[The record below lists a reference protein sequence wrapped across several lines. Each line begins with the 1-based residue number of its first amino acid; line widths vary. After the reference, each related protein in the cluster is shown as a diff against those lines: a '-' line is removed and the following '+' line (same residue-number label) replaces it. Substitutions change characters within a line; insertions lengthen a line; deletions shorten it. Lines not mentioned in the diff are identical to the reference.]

1 MAFTMETVAQIQGS
15 VEELISRSRLLE
27 TRIVALENWELPTIP
42 VYEDALE
49 ELDEDEELIPDLNL
63 PPGGGTSPVTEVNQ
77 GLGFGAVNLGSGQ
90 AALNLGHPQPYPI
103 HSNPFMTNTGSF
115 SPVNPGS
122 HHSDDNQ
129 ATGALE
135 DSLRWKDVSNV
146 RMPALPDSAGSFRA
160 WRRFDRVLCSWFTK
174 DTCLKGHFGTRTQ
187 AFVEES
193 IATNR
198 TLRGRLLLNLV
209 VRS

>member
-1 MAFTMETVAQIQGS
+1 M
-15 VEELISRSRLLE
+15 
-27 TRIVALENWELPTIP
+27 
-42 VYEDALE
+42 
-49 ELDEDEELIPDLNL
+49 
-63 PPGGGTSPVTEVNQ
+63 
-77 GLGFGAVNLGSGQ
+77 NLGSGQ

-115 SPVNPGS
+115 SPVSPGS

-135 DSLRWKDVSNV
+135 DSWRWKDVSNV

-160 WRRFDRVLCSWFTK
+160 WRNACLPMLVALGSSDQNHLYDWLLKAFNARTPVELQVLRDDSEGFRRFDRVLCSWFTK
-174 DTCLKGHFGTRTQ
+174 DTCLKGHFGTRIQ

-198 TLRGRLLLNLV
+198 TLRGRPLLKLV
-209 VRS
+209 VREFDLDTALGGVVSAVELFRLSIIDPFSR